1 MDAKPQSY
9 GTALSCIADRLRD
22 RVSETHTK
30 LGTGLAKL
38 VVALRPS
45 NWRTE
50 AEATDMVAAMAAMVT
65 VMAEEE
71 EEEEEAGG
79 MQRRQGR
86 GARGMLL

>member
-1 MDAKPQSY
+1 MIWKAKRN
-9 GTALSCIADRLRD
+9 RL
-22 RVSETHTK
+22 SETHTK

-50 AEATDMVAAMAAMVT
+50 AEATDIVAAMAAMVM
-65 VMAEEE
+65 VMAPRRALGI
-71 EEEEEAGG
+71 EEEEAGG

-86 GARGMLL
+86 EALVGERA